1 MATSFREEW
10 NASVH
15 ISLPSCLPYAKWQ
28 LRHLVA
34 RSAGFFTVDRSI
46 KAYLKPSSALQR
58 LPVRQCRT
66 HPLLSETVEEFEP
79 VGAPCT
85 HWGGVVIAGCCEEA
99 LFRVLSMV
107 VVPQLNNA
115 WEARGRP
122 TPSRGGGGDG
132 DGDRVGTNDRTAGPI
147 GESGE
152 REEIGYLLAKQRAEA
167 GGTHEGTHRRRARS
181 GREGP
186 GHALPACLSAGV
198 WPWPARR
205 LRPNRIASHRGLVS
219 CCGGVPFGGSRQEHV
234 AVARADRLPVPKML
248 RSGRASR
255 RPRQSCDRVTAL
267 PSSLSVLVR
276 SNYSDGAK
284 ALPVHFAAPKLVQTT
299 TATPPWR
306 DAGSQACDFF

>member
-1 MATSFREEW
+1 MS
-10 NASVH
+10 NPPSVE
-15 ISLPSCLPYAKWQ
+15 
-28 LRHLVA
+28 RNGGRV
-34 RSAGFFTVDRSI
+34 RAGR
-46 KAYLKPSSALQR
+46 Y
-58 LPVRQCRT
+58 
-66 HPLLSETVEEFEP
+66 
-79 VGAPCT
+79 T

-132 DGDRVGTNDRTAGPI
+132 DGDRVGTNDRTAGPV

-205 LRPNRIASHRGLVS
+205 LRPNRIASHRIAVS
-219 CCGGVPFGGSRQEHV
+219 SPV
-234 AVARADRLPVPKML
+234 AAGCLSVVR
-248 RSGRASR
+248 GRNTWPWPAPIGYLSR
-255 RPRQSCDRVTAL
+255 RCCDPAGPAAGQGKAAIASPRCLLPSQFLSDQIIQTEQRRSLSTSQL
-267 PSSLSVLVR
+267 PSSSKQPQLHRHGVTPGRRHVIFLDNGYKIRPLCTNAYTANYYTLSSEQRL
-276 SNYSDGAK
+276 NHK
-284 ALPVHFAAPKLVQTT
+284 PK
-299 TATPPWR
+299 
-306 DAGSQACDFF
+306 SQIHKEN

>member
-1 MATSFREEW
+1 
-10 NASVH
+10 VH

-186 GHALPACLSAGV
+186 GHALPACLSAGSGRGRRV
-198 WPWPARR
+198 VFGRTASRRIAVSSPVAAGCLSVVRGRNTWPWPAPIGYLSRR
-205 LRPNRIASHRGLVS
+205 CCDPAGPAAGQGKAAIAS
-219 CCGGVPFGGSRQEHV
+219 P
-234 AVARADRLPVPKML
+234 
-248 RSGRASR
+248 
-255 RPRQSCDRVTAL
+255 
-267 PSSLSVLVR
+267 
-276 SNYSDGAK
+276 
-284 ALPVHFAAPKLVQTT
+284 
-299 TATPPWR
+299 
-306 DAGSQACDFF
+306 